1 MAYERVLRK
10 LHKMGLSKKSMHWM
24 RSYLIDRSQQLQVYD
39 QLSEQIK
46 TVLGVRK
53 GSLLDPIRAIPFR
66 VDVYEQVPCFWRSCL
81 PASSMCV
88 A

>member
-1 MAYERVLRK
+1 
-10 LHKMGLSKKSMHWM
+10 MGLSKKSMHWM